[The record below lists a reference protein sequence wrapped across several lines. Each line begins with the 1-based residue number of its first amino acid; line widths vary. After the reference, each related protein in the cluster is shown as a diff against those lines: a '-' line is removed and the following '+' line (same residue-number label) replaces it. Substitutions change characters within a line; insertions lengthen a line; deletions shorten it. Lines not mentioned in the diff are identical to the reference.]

1 MKKNQQVTAKDIANA
16 CHVSQATVSYV
27 INNTAGKRI
36 SEEKRQE
43 ILETARR
50 LNYFPN
56 ASARNIRQKNC
67 FSIGLLPGNNY
78 GNAGFGNTLN
88 GIKKYL
94 DSIGYTLTLLS
105 DHHDPA
111 NEEII
116 RYYYSGIISGVIL
129 IAFDNQT
136 INTSALAANHIPYV
150 VISENGVAG
159 PGLTDGKAFEHVIE
173 DCVRFCKD
181 QGLRQIRYFTRSIN
195 GRQPHNKYD
204 LIIHAIETIYPDCD
218 FERIVC
224 DTTSGGPD
232 SEITEPVSR
241 YLSENTF
248 DIALTSN
255 QRFGLLMQRC
265 IMMRNFEV
273 PPAIKHI
280 CLASSPFLRTVYPQI
295 SSFYIPL
302 FDMGYYAAET
312 LMDMIEDRPIRQKDF
327 ECLLI
332 HGDTTKS

>member
-78 GNAGFGNTLN
+78 GNSGFGNTLN

-94 DSIGYTLTLLS
+94 DSVGYTLTLLS
-105 DHHDPA
+105 DHRDPA
-111 NEEII
+111 NEEIV

-129 IAFDNQT
+129 IVFDKQT
-136 INTSALAANHIPYV
+136 IYTDSLEANKIPYV
-150 VISENGVAG
+150 VISENGVSGSGLAG
-159 PGLTDGKAFEHVIE
+159 GKAFEHVIE
-173 DCVRFCKD
+173 DCVRFCRE
-181 QGLRQIRYFTRSIN
+181 QNFQRIRYFTRSIN

-204 LIIHAIETIYPDCD
+204 LIIHAVRTIYPSCD

-224 DTTSGGPD
+224 DTTSHGPD
-232 SEITEPVSR
+232 SEIMEPISS
-241 YLSENTF
+241 YLAQNTF

-265 IMMRNFEV
+265 ILEQNFEI
-273 PPAIKHI
+273 PQRIKHI
-280 CLASSPFLRTVYPQI
+280 CLASSPFLLNVYPQI
-295 SSFYIPL
+295 SSLYIPL
-302 FDMGYYAAET
+302 YDMGYYAAET
-312 LMDMIEDRPIRQKDF
+312 LMHMIKDEPFERKDF

-332 HGDTTKS
+332 HGDTTKV